1 MPVLITPHR
10 GRGIPVHVT
19 TTTTEKLGSETI
31 VKLKILE
38 DKFNYQV
45 IRGIRKR
52 WTLTQLKGP
61 EDYREYVAFIID
73 RQTHG
78 RLQEVSVS
86 LREKPIDIIKRHV
99 VHNKISGPYRAQ
111 DFLDI
116 IFKNT
121 GLEYEVPSD
130 LYYADIKDSGEG
142 ETVEDLVKKAMDIW
156 DLEFEIK
163 YSHKAKK
170 YTFVFTPYLEK
181 RASYHI
187 DDEINAN
194 NMKYEEDSGQLYTYA
209 VGYGDYSDDEGL
221 DGAGL
226 IEYFEHPEMKDIG
239 KFEAP
244 PIKDGTIKDPEIMKA
259 KLQTLIYDSIKISL
273 TLDFIT
279 LRKYYK
285 NAIPKVGDVV
295 KVKHSILGI
304 NQFMRIVE
312 VTTVRDADNKIV
324 KQDVT
329 LGDFNRHARY
339 LKRLSEAAQVIGGL
353 GGGSFATNYRKTESK
368 ANSAVETSRKVTT
381 TDGGKGSSPI
391 EIKGEDGK
399 TYDLSNITVDNN
411 GILKV
416 KEVK

>member
-1 MPVLITPHR
+1 MPVLFTPRR
-10 GRGIPVHVT
+10 GRGIPVYVT

-31 VKLKILE
+31 VKCRILE
-38 DKFNYQV
+38 DKYNYQV
-45 IRGIRKR
+45 IRGVRKR

-61 EDYREYVAFIID
+61 NDHREYVAFIID

-78 RLQEVSVS
+78 RLQEVSIS
-86 LREKPIDIIKRHV
+86 LREKPIDIINRHV
-99 VHNKISGPYRAQ
+99 VHNKISGPYQAQ
-111 DFLDI
+111 DFLDV
-116 IFKNT
+116 IFKGT
-121 GLEYEVPSD
+121 GLSYEVPSD
-130 LYYADIKDSGEG
+130 LYFADVKDCGEG
-142 ETVEDLVKKAMDIW
+142 ETVKDLVKKAMDIW

-163 YSHKAKK
+163 FSSKTKK
-170 YTFVFTPYLEK
+170 YTFVFTSYLEK
-181 RASYHI
+181 RADYHI

-194 NMKYEEDSGQLYTYA
+194 NMKYEEDSGELYTYA
-209 VGYGDYSDDEGL
+209 VGYGDYTDDEGL
-221 DGAGL
+221 EGAGL

-239 KFEAP
+239 KYEAP
-244 PIKDGTIKDPEIMKA
+244 PIKDGTIKDPDIMKA
-259 KLQTLIYDSIKISL
+259 KLQTLIYESIKISL

-279 LRKYYK
+279 LRKYYP
-285 NAIPKVGDVV
+285 NAIPKIGDVV

-353 GGGSFATNYRKTESK
+353 GGGSFASNYRKTESK
-368 ANSAVETSRKVTT
+368 ANSAATR
-381 TDGGKGSSPI
+381 GGKGSKPV

-399 TYDLSNITVDNN
+399 TYDLSEITVDKDGN
-411 GILKV
+411 LKV
-416 KEVK
+416 KEVN

>member
-1 MPVLITPHR
+1 MPVLFTPHR
-10 GRGIPVHVT
+10 GRGIPVYVT

-31 VKLKILE
+31 VKCRILE
-38 DKFNYQV
+38 DKYNYQV
-45 IRGIRKR
+45 IRGVCKR

-61 EDYREYVAFIID
+61 NDHREYVAFIID

-78 RLQEVSVS
+78 RLQEVSIS
-86 LREKPIDIIKRHV
+86 LREKPIDIINRHV
-99 VHNKISGPYRAQ
+99 VHNKISGPYQAQ
-111 DFLDI
+111 DFLDV
-116 IFKNT
+116 IFKGT
-121 GLEYEVPSD
+121 GLSYEVPSD
-130 LYYADIKDSGEG
+130 LYFADVKDCGEG
-142 ETVEDLVKKAMDIW
+142 ETVKDLVKKAMDIW

-163 YSHKAKK
+163 FSSKTKK
-170 YTFVFTPYLEK
+170 YTFVFTSYLEK
-181 RASYHI
+181 RADYHI

-194 NMKYEEDSGQLYTYA
+194 NMKYEEDSGELYTYA
-209 VGYGDYSDDEGL
+209 VGYGDYTDDEGL
-221 DGAGL
+221 EGAGL

-239 KFEAP
+239 KYEAP
-244 PIKDGTIKDPEIMKA
+244 PIKDGTIKDPDIMKA
-259 KLQTLIYDSIKISL
+259 KLQTLIYESIKISL

-279 LRKYYK
+279 LRKYYP
-285 NAIPKVGDVV
+285 NAIPKIGDVV

-353 GGGSFATNYRKTESK
+353 GGGSFASNYRKTESK
-368 ANSAVETSRKVTT
+368 ANSAATR
-381 TDGGKGSSPI
+381 GGKGSKPV

-399 TYDLSNITVDNN
+399 TYDLSEITVDKDGN
-411 GILKV
+411 LKV
-416 KEVK
+416 KEVN